1 MKKRICALF
10 LGYLA
15 WSFIGS
21 LFSKKNSSE
30 LKEQA
35 KECKMWWKC
44 NHKIYVD
51 NFIET
56 QKELLNTLKT
66 KLFSSDSKKFLEEK
80 KEEVNSVI
88 EEYKSKW
95 EKLFA
100 ELKLKWEKYLK
111 EIKENIEEK
120 KDDFKDE
127 VSLMEDK
134 K

>member
-10 LGYLA
+10 VGYLA

-21 LFSKKNSSE
+21 IFSKKNSSE
-30 LKEQA
+30 LKSQA
-35 KECKMWWKC
+35 NVCKTDWWCPNKVFF
-44 NHKIYVD
+44 N

-56 QKELLNTLKT
+56 QKDFLNTLKT
-66 KLFSSDSKKFLEEK
+66 KLLSNENKTFLEEK

-88 EEYKSKW
+88 EEYKTKW

-127 VSLMEDK
+127 SSLIKDK

>member
-21 LFSKKNSSE
+21 IFSKKNSSE

-66 KLFSSDSKKFLEEK
+66 KLLSNENKTFLEEK
-80 KEEVNSVI
+80 KEEVNKVI
-88 EEYKSKW
+88 EEYKEKW

-100 ELKLKWEKYLK
+100 ELKVKWEKYIK
-111 EIKENIEEK
+111 DIKENIN
-120 KDDFKDE
+120 DE
-127 VSLMEDK
+127 NNDLK
-134 K
+134 